1 MIVSMIAAYAKDSL
15 NRKVIGKD
23 NQLPWNLPSD
33 LRRFREYTTNN
44 AIIMGRKTFESIGR
58 VLPKRDNIILS
69 RSSEL
74 SIPGA
79 YVFQD
84 LAAAIQFA
92 GSRNHEVFVIGG
104 QELYQLAL
112 PHVERLYLTE
122 VKGNFEGDTFLPSID
137 FSEFK
142 SMYKEESETE
152 RFQIYQRV
160 PKTAGIS
167 TEALANPFG
176 IPYYSA
182 GMAGM
187 GV

>member
-1 MIVSMIAAYAKDSL
+1 MIFSMIAAYSKDSS

-23 NQLPWNLPSD
+23 NRLPWKLPSD

-44 AIIMGRKTFESIGR
+44 AIVMGRKTFESLGR

-69 RSSEL
+69 RSTTL

-84 LAAAIQFA
+84 LEVALQFA
-92 GSRNHEVFVIGG
+92 GVRNHEVFIIGG
-104 QELYQLAL
+104 QEIYQLAL
-112 PHVERLYLTE
+112 PHVTRLYLTE

-142 SMYKEESETE
+142 SMYKEESDTD
-152 RFQIYQRV
+152 RFYIYQRV
-160 PKTAGIS
+160 PKMAGVS
-167 TEALANPFG
+167 PETLANPFG

-182 GMAGM
+182 DAHGS